1 VEVVEFSVL
10 VVVDQEDQVV
20 VEPVVEVVEH
30 LQSQEQPTLEVV
42 VELDQ
47 DLMLLEWEQLVDL
60 EL

>member
-30 LQSQEQPTLEVV
+30 LQSQDQPTLEVV

-47 DLMLLEWEQLVDL
+47 DLMLLEWEQMVVQ
-60 EL
+60 E